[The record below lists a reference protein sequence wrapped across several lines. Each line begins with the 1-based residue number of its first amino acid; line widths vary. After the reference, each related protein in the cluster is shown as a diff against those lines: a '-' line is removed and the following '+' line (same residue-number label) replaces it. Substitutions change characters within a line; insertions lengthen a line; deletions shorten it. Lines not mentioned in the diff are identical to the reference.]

1 MIKHRAM
8 WQEIT
13 ETIRMLGLQNF
24 VNYERMNLDS
34 NNTIE
39 KLSNYKKFKFTFL
52 IENLLFSLNWEK
64 YTNVVFVTCNGF
76 TNGKEA
82 LINSK
87 IYKTWGVVYLSER
100 KNWNIVKGKSKRSQA
115 IFTSSEYH
123 TKLSHFGFAF
133 TTKNVSDMFN
143 FIKHKSPC

>member
-24 VNYERMNLDS
+24 VNYERMNQIEIALDS

-52 IENLLFSLNWEK
+52 IENLFFSLN
-64 YTNVVFVTCNGF
+64 
-76 TNGKEA
+76 
-82 LINSK
+82 
-87 IYKTWGVVYLSER
+87 
-100 KNWNIVKGKSKRSQA
+100 
-115 IFTSSEYH
+115 
-123 TKLSHFGFAF
+123 
-133 TTKNVSDMFN
+133 
-143 FIKHKSPC
+143 